1 MRMAE
6 PKPVTVWM
14 VHLERSRVHNDIKG
28 TLEVQEDILVFTTS
42 DTQQPVGFPFTSITA
57 VKRLRGSPVLLIEW
71 RHEDSRRR
79 TAFYFTQPPP
89 LPPRVGRPEPA
100 AWNEMP
106 ERPNPL
112 SALRRNGKRRNMRV
126 NTRYLQ
132 EVAIGKKEV
141 IKKWADEVAARI
153 GPTG

>member
-1 MRMAE
+1 MAE

-14 VHLERSRVHNDIKG
+14 VHLERARVHDDIKG
-28 TLEVQEDILVFTTS
+28 TLEVREDLLTFTTS
-42 DTQQPVGFPFTSITA
+42 ETQEPVGFPFASITA

-71 RHEDSRRR
+71 LHDDSRRRR

-100 AWNEMP
+100 TWNDMP

-112 SALRRNGKRRNMRV
+112 SAFRRNGKRRNMRV

-132 EVAIGKKEV
+132 EVAIGKKEL
-141 IKKWADEVAARI
+141 IKRWADEVAARI